1 MNCKPGDL
9 AVMTHVK
16 DAAMAPN
23 VGQIVEV
30 IRFSHD
36 DREFGPRWWVRVIG
50 LGRICDMG
58 TIRTEVR
65 PEGTFPD
72 RYLRPI
78 TGLPLDEDVSE
89 DLKVP
94 A

>member
-9 AVMTHVK
+9 AVMTYVD
-16 DAAMAPN
+16 DAAMELN
-23 VGQIVEV
+23 VGQIAEV
-30 IRFSHD
+30 LRASYVDPKH
-36 DREFGPRWWVRVIG
+36 GPRWWVRMIG

-58 TIRTEVR
+58 RVSTEIR

-78 TGLPLDEDVSE
+78 TGLPIDEENHD
-89 DLKVP
+89 DLEVP